1 MIVEERRYTFHP
13 GTLAVFLDIYASEG
27 LAVQRGHLPH
37 LLGYYVSEVG
47 PLNQITA
54 HWGYPSF
61 DAREKWRAA
70 LAADPRWVEFLSKVR
85 PLMSHQEC
93 RILKPAP
100 FYKQALSE
108 AIKSCNFEGVKNE
121 TS

>member
-13 GTLAVFLDIYASEG
+13 GKLSVFLEIYAAEG
-27 LAVQRGHLPH
+27 MIVQRSHLPH

-47 PLNQITA
+47 PLNQLTA
-54 HWGYPSF
+54 LWGYPSF
-61 DAREKWRAA
+61 EARAQWRAA
-70 LAADPRWVEFLSKVR
+70 LAADARWTAFLHKVR
-85 PLMSHQEC
+85 PLMTHQES

-100 FYKQALSE
+100 FFEQALFNALNS
-108 AIKSCNFEGVKNE
+108 NDLDGVKNE